1 MGKRAQDLVDY
12 LDALTLSV
20 EVADTPVTYV
30 YLSYTMDYTQT
41 ICLTLGGRSETV
53 VKLVGSL
60 LARLKR
66 KQPITCETKFYAD
79 MVRYVLSAMY
89 QLTPKELIAIEPVT
103 HCVMLASSGIV
114 VECLRDDTKQWNPK
128 VTVYSKGVAVL
139 NDHINWLFLGEED

>member
-1 MGKRAQDLVDY
+1 MNKRTQDLVDY

-20 EVADTPVTYV
+20 EVTNTSVTYV

-41 ICLTLGGRSETV
+41 LRLTLGGDSETV

-60 LARLKR
+60 LSRLKR
-66 KQPITCETKFYAD
+66 RQHITCETKFYAD

-89 QLTPKELIAIEPVT
+89 QLSPKDLIAIEPVT
-103 HCVMLASSGIV
+103 HCEMLLCSGIV
-114 VECLRDDTKQWNPK
+114 VEQLRTELEWNPK
-128 VTVYSKGVAVL
+128 VTVYSKGVAIL